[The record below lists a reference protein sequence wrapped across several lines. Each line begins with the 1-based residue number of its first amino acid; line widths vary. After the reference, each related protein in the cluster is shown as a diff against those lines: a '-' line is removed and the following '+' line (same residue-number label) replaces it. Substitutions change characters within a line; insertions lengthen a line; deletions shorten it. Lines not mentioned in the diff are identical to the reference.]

1 MFFTVL
7 LPLFLLPSL
16 GWFFSKYPMRPNNW
30 AAGTREVTTH
40 LLIPCL
46 LFTGMYKNGL
56 PHDAPLRL
64 LLAFYAPL
72 LLHFALMA
80 WFVRRHPTQPALL
93 LGSHYSNSIFVGLP
107 VVVAIVGEVGL
118 QYLFPIVA
126 LQGLILFGLYYLAAH
141 RDNLSHIGV
150 VLGKTLRNPMVFSL
164 LLGLACNLLALP
176 LPSFLLEALELIAQ
190 AALPCVLLV
199 LGASMASFDVRGK
212 AIIFAVVGAKILSFP
227 LLVWLCSWLFQL
239 PQAAQQVVVIIAACP
254 VAVSAYILL
263 ESEEDE
269 TGAQLLGS
277 SIVLSSLLFIL
288 SLPFFI
294 WLL

>member
-7 LPLFLLPSL
+7 LPIFLLPGL
-16 GWFFSKYPMRPNNW
+16 GWFFTKYPIRPNDW
-30 AAGTREVTTH
+30 ATGTREVTTH

-64 LLAFYAPL
+64 LLAFYLPL

-80 WFVRRHPTQPALL
+80 WLLRRHSAQPALV

-126 LQGLILFGLYYLAAH
+126 LQGLILFSLYYLAAH
-141 RDNLSHIGV
+141 RDNLSNVGMIV
-150 VLGKTLRNPMVFSL
+150 GKTLRNPMVFSL

-199 LGASMASFDVRGK
+199 LGASMASFDVHGK
-212 AIIFAVVGAKILSFP
+212 AIIFAVVAQKMLSFP
-227 LLVWLCSWLFQL
+227 LLVWLCSWLFHL
-239 PQAAQQVVVIIAACP
+239 PKEAQQVVVIIAACP

-263 ESEEDE
+263 ESEQDSE
-269 TGAQLLGS
+269 GAQLVGS
-277 SIVLSSLLFIL
+277 SIVVSSLVFIF
-288 SLPFFI
+288 SLPFFV